1 MTAGMPALLEVEN
14 LNVHFPQEGRI
25 VQAVRQSSFALGPGE
40 TLGLVGES
48 GSGKSVTA
56 LALMGLLPGNAQVTA
71 SRLAFAGRDLQAN
84 SARDWRALRGA
95 GIAMIFQDPM
105 TSLNPL
111 MRCGEQVAEVL
122 RLHRGMAGEDA
133 RKAVIELF
141 EEMDLPEPER
151 RFSAFPYELSG
162 GQRQRVMIAM
172 ALAGRPKLLIA
183 DEPTTAL
190 DVTVQAQILK
200 LLSRAQKQHGMALI
214 LITHDLDVVRDTVD
228 EVLVMYAGYGIEQ
241 GSVKSVLAHPR
252 HPYTQGLL
260 ASIPNPIRPTRRL
273 DAIPGMVPAGYAEV
287 PGCRFHPRCKRA
299 EAACAFGGH
308 PALLPVP
315 GNALHAAACP
325 VAARDYASVG
335 GG

>member
-1 MTAGMPALLEVEN
+1 MIPEMPPLLSVQN

-25 VQAVRQSSFALGPGE
+25 VQAVRQSSFTLGPGQ
-40 TLGLVGES
+40 TLGIVGES

-56 LALMGLLPGNAQVTA
+56 LALMGLLPRNAQVTA
-71 SRLAFAGRDLQAN
+71 TRLSFAGRDLKAF
-84 SARDWRALRGA
+84 SASEWRALRGA

-122 RLHRGMAGEDA
+122 RLHRGMTGDAA

-141 EEMDLPEPER
+141 EEMDLPEPAR
-151 RFSAFPYELSG
+151 RYSAFPYELSG

-200 LLSRAQKQHGMALI
+200 LLGRAQKQHGMALI

-228 EVLVMYAGYGIEQ
+228 DVLVMYAGYGIEQ
-241 GSVKSVLAHPR
+241 GPVNSVLAHPR

-260 ASIPNPIRPTRRL
+260 ASIPNPDRPTRRL
-273 DAIPGMVPAGYAEV
+273 EAIPGMVPAGYAEV

-299 EAACAFGGH
+299 EAACALGGH
-308 PALLPVP
+308 PALRPVP
-315 GNALHAAACP
+315 DDARHAAACP
-325 VAARDYASVG
+325 VAARDFAPAG
-335 GG
+335 GV